1 MGQGLLAHAGVGVQR
16 VGVVAEPA
24 DLDAAAGQVLDQFLG
39 LAVGQGGHVDVG
51 HAGIAAGR
59 VVAAG
64 AENPLAAAQSAT
76 SVSGVSGKAAVSS
89 PSFMVRSS

>member
-1 MGQGLLAHAGVGVQR
+1 MWDTPAYRRAAPSPRGQQATSR
-16 VGVVAEPA
+16 
-24 DLDAAAGQVLDQFLG
+24 
-39 LAVGQGGHVDVG
+39 
-51 HAGIAAGR
+51 
-59 VVAAG
+59 